1 MSLGAGNAQREFDSE
16 IVAATNRTRAMR
28 VGGGTV
34 VQRVLL
40 VPRDKE
46 ASFAA
51 SPGQPEPRAA
61 GRLLESA
68 MGTQLAYLVIL
79 MHISASFRG
88 LFLSALRFRQVTG
101 FATRKKASLN
111 PWASKPQR

>member
-1 MSLGAGNAQREFDSE
+1 MEVALGAGAAHREFDCE
-16 IVAATNRTRAMR
+16 IVAATNRTRALMA
-28 VGGGTV
+28 GGGTV

-51 SPGQPEPRAA
+51 SPGQPEPRAG

-79 MHISASFRG
+79 KHISASFGG
-88 LFLSALRFRQVTG
+88 LFLSALGFRQVTG
-101 FATRKKASLN
+101 ITTRKKACLTGC
-111 PWASKPQR
+111 